1 MGDLRDLTLDKLT
14 SLSHEVYIEKY
25 SHFDVLTGVRILVI
39 LLRTSEALSK
49 DSDQISWKR
58 ALDTIEECIRLCP
71 HSEREAPQYHRWKE
85 VIGKAY
91 ADFQANL
98 PGYEPSLLSSLAMT
112 VDGRTEGS
120 NYPNLILPA
129 ERERYG
135 L

>member
-71 HSEREAPQYHRWKE
+71 HSGREAPRYRWKE

>member
-14 SLSHEVYIEKY
+14 SLSHEVHIEKY

-39 LLRTSEALSK
+39 LLRTSKALSK

-71 HSEREAPQYHRWKE
+71 HSGREAPRYRWKE